1 MPLSSVAAYNWK
13 CLSSVSSDVEIS
25 GAGTVNVGR
34 ETSWFSSVRILTLSL
49 SLGGLAACTWGSF
62 HFGQGFAFTGFLYLI
77 LVVLAALYGGFWQA
91 TVISV
96 AAAACLNYFFVPP
109 IFSFVNSPANWVAL
123 GAFEFTAL
131 VISRLSLRA
140 QLRAIEAIA
149 GRRDMERLYETSR
162 RILLLDSSGDA
173 GSSITSLIR
182 EIFVLPAVQLYDAL
196 SGTTYESGENA
207 LGVGQQ
213 ARDAYLLGE
222 DIYDQ
227 AAKTWCCVLR
237 LGARPVGGLA
247 LRDAGM
253 TKLAAT
259 ALASLSGIALERV
272 RALQRESHAQAA
284 RQTEQLRTAVLDALA
299 HQFKTPLTIARTASS
314 GLLALGGLSEL
325 QTELVTDI
333 DQQASKLDHL
343 ASRLLRAAMLDSEE
357 FRPRREALLFSRLI
371 DSALDKLDQPAD
383 RKRVSVTIPIR
394 EVAVFADRELIL
406 TSLVQLIDN
415 AIKYSEPESL
425 IDISFI
431 VGKSEVVLKVR
442 SKGLVVSP
450 QERERIFE
458 RFYRAPE
465 THHLPAGT
473 GLGLSIVKKI
483 VEAHHGSV
491 WAEGETDYGTSF
503 SLSLPVAR
511 AS

>member
-1 MPLSSVAAYNWK
+1 MPLSSAAAANWK
-13 CLSSVSSDVEIS
+13 SLPSASPDVETR
-25 GAGTVNVGR
+25 GVGTANVGR
-34 ETSWFSSVRILTLSL
+34 EASWLSSVGILTLSL
-49 SLGGLAACTWGSF
+49 SLGTLAACTWGSF

-77 LVVLAALYGGFWQA
+77 LVVLAALYGGFRQA

-109 IFSFVNSPANWVAL
+109 IFSFVNSPANWIAL

-140 QLRAIEAIA
+140 QLRATEAIA

-182 EIFVLPAVQLYDAL
+182 EVFELKAVELYDAL

-213 ARDAYLLGE
+213 ARDAYLVGE
-222 DIYDQ
+222 DSYDQ
-227 AAKTWCCVLR
+227 TTNTWCCVLR
-237 LGARPVGGLA
+237 LGARPLGGLA
-247 LRDAGM
+247 LHDTGM

-259 ALASLSGIALERV
+259 ALASLCGIALERV
-272 RALQRESHAQAA
+272 RALQRESNAQAA

-299 HQFKTPLTIARTASS
+299 HQFKTPLTIARAASS

-357 FRPRREALLFSRLI
+357 FRPRLEALLFSRLI

-383 RKRVSVTIPIR
+383 RERISVTIPIR
-394 EVAVFADRELIL
+394 EVPVLADRELIL

-415 AIKYSEPESL
+415 AVKYSEPESL
-425 IDISFI
+425 IDITFI
-431 VGKSEVVLKVR
+431 VRGSEVILKVR
-442 SKGLVVSP
+442 SKGLVVLP

-465 THHLPAGT
+465 THHLPAGS

-503 SLSLPVAR
+503 SLSLPAAR

>member
-1 MPLSSVAAYNWK
+1 MRTCEGPLECGPFPRSGMGATNLVRKAAWSSHARN
-13 CLSSVSSDVEIS
+13 
-25 GAGTVNVGR
+25 
-34 ETSWFSSVRILTLSL
+34 LSL
-49 SLGGLAACTWGSF
+49 SLSLLGVAACTWGSF
-62 HFGQGFAFTGFLYLI
+62 HFGQGFAFTGFLYLV

-91 TVISV
+91 TVVSV

-109 IFSFVNSPANWVAL
+109 IYSFVNSPANWVAL

-140 QLRAIEAIA
+140 QLRATEAIA

-162 RILLLDSSGDA
+162 RILLLDSSSEA
-173 GSSITSLIR
+173 GSLITSLIR
-182 EIFVLPAVQLYDAL
+182 EIFELKAVQLYDAL
-196 SGTTYESGENA
+196 SGATYDSGTGPLGLEQHTHAVYSSGE
-207 LGVGQQ
+207 
-213 ARDAYLLGE
+213 DT
-222 DIYDQ
+222 YDHVTR
-227 AAKTWCCVLR
+227 TWFCVLR
-237 LGARPVGGLA
+237 FGARPVGGLA
-247 LRDAGM
+247 LHDTGM
-253 TKLAAT
+253 TSLAAT
-259 ALASLSGIALERV
+259 ALASLTGIALERV
-272 RALQRESHAQAA
+272 RALQRESHAEAA

-333 DQQASKLDHL
+333 DQQANKLDHL

-357 FRPRREALLFSRLI
+357 FKPRRQPLLFSRLI
-371 DSALDKLDQPAD
+371 DTAIDKLDQPAD
-383 RKRVSVTIPIR
+383 RKRIHISVPIR
-394 EVAVFADRELIL
+394 ELPVSADRELIL
-406 TSLVQLIDN
+406 TSLVQLLDN
-415 AIKYSEPESL
+415 AIKYSEPDSP
-425 IDISFI
+425 IDIIFV
-431 VGKSEVVLKVR
+431 VGETEVVLTVR
-442 SKGLVVSP
+442 SKGLVVTP
-450 QERERIFE
+450 HDRERIFE

-483 VEAHHGSV
+483 VDAHHGHV

-503 SLSLPVAR
+503 SMSLPVAR

>member
-1 MPLSSVAAYNWK
+1 MGAANVARNTAWWSY
-13 CLSSVSSDVEIS
+13 
-25 GAGTVNVGR
+25 AG
-34 ETSWFSSVRILTLSL
+34 ILPLSL
-49 SLGGLAACTWGSF
+49 SLAGLAACTWGSF
-62 HFGQGFAFTGFLYLI
+62 HFGQGFAFTGFLYLV
-77 LVVLAALYGGFWQA
+77 LVVLAALYGGFCQA
-91 TVISV
+91 TVVSV
-96 AAAACLNYFFVPP
+96 IAAACLNYFFVPP
-109 IFSFVNSPANWVAL
+109 IFSFANSLTNWVAL

-140 QLRAIEAIA
+140 QLRATEAIA

-162 RILLLDSSGDA
+162 RILLLDSSGEA
-173 GSSITSLIR
+173 GGLITALIR
-182 EIFVLPAVQLYDAL
+182 EVFELQAVELYDAL
-196 SGTTYESGENA
+196 SGSTYETGASPPGAEQQTRNA
-207 LGVGQQ
+207 HLSNE
-213 ARDAYLLGE
+213 AT
-222 DIYDQ
+222 YDQ
-227 AAKTWCCVLR
+227 ATRSWFCVLR

-247 LRDAGM
+247 LHDTGM

-272 RALQRESHAQAA
+272 RALQRESHAEAA

-333 DQQASKLDHL
+333 DQQASRLDHL

-357 FRPRREALLFSRLI
+357 FKPRREALLFSNLI
-371 DSALDKLDQPAD
+371 DTAIDKLDQPAD
-383 RKRVSVTIPIR
+383 QRRIHVSVPSR
-394 EVAVFADRELIL
+394 EVPVFADRELIL
-406 TSLVQLIDN
+406 TSLVQLFDN
-415 AIKYSEPESL
+415 AIKYSEPESP
-425 IDISFI
+425 IDITF
-431 VGKSEVVLKVR
+431 VGGDAEVILKVR
-442 SKGLVVSP
+442 SKGLVVTP
-450 QERERIFE
+450 HDRERIFE
-458 RFYRAPE
+458 RFYQAPE

-483 VEAHHGSV
+483 VEAHHGHV

-503 SLSLPVAR
+503 SMSLPAAR